1 MNQLVTALSNIFII
15 DSYKAAFEFKANP
28 CPTNLY
34 KSHYYLLKKTEK
46 KCLNKTRTPI
56 WIFIM

>member
-34 KSHYYLLKKTEK
+34 KSHYYLLRKTEK
-46 KCLNKTRTPI
+46 NV
-56 WIFIM
+56 